1 METNIS
7 IIVPVFNAEN
17 YLFRCLC
24 SLISQTYGF
33 IEIICI
39 NDGSTDHSA
48 EILERFAR
56 LDSRIKVIYQ
66 GNLGPAA
73 ARNKGLEAATGKY
86 VMFCDADDSYEHDMC
101 EKMFN
106 AMLIHN
112 VDLVMCDCRV
122 NTTPY
127 ANFRQENDI
136 LYHRLKLTGYN
147 FIDSKI
153 YNSVNVVLWNKILKM
168 SLIKK
173 YDIKFPDGYE
183 HDDACFILKY
193 LAVSTLYYGLDEVLY
208 NYNICNPE
216 SLMAKVYKR
225 NNYGKKLD
233 FLYAYY
239 DVLQFILKN
248 PVRKEIAE
256 GFKHM
261 YVNQINHFSQ
271 FLNNREQAAML
282 AILHGQLK
290 NIEFFEN
297 NKLINSI
304 KEGNLKKARIYLNRK
319 SKMTFWQQIFSLK
332 NKSDR
337 IKMLTVLG
345 VGIPLPRKSSRAGLY
360 KVNYTNKVC
369 KCSNDARQVLK
380 C

>member
-1 METNIS
+1 MDKVIS
-7 IIVPVFNAEN
+7 IIVPVYNAEN
-17 YLFRCLC
+17 YLYRCLS
-24 SLISQTYGF
+24 SLRAQTFGF
-33 IEIICI
+33 IEIICV

-48 EILERFAR
+48 EILERFAL
-56 LDSRIKVIYQ
+56 LDSRIKVISQ
-66 GNLGPAA
+66 VNSGPAS

-86 VMFCDADDSYEHDMC
+86 VMFCDADDSFEPEMC
-101 EKMFN
+101 EKMYN

-112 VDLVMCDCRV
+112 VDLVMCDCNI
-122 NTTPY
+122 NTTVS
-127 ANFRQENDI
+127 ANFRKEKDI
-136 LYHRLKLTGYN
+136 LYHKLKLAGYC
-147 FIDSKI
+147 FIDAKI
-153 YNSVNVVLWNKILKM
+153 YNLINVVLWNKILKI

-173 YDIKFPDGYE
+173 YNIKFPDGYE

-282 AILHGQLK
+282 AILHGQLED
-290 NIEFFEN
+290 IEFFEN

>member
-66 GNLGPAA
+66 ENLGPAA

-168 SLIKK
+168 SMIKK

-290 NIEFFEN
+290 DIEFFEN

>member
-48 EILERFAR
+48 EILERFAC

-66 GNLGPAA
+66 ENLGPAA

-168 SLIKK
+168 SMIKK

-290 NIEFFEN
+290 DIEFFEN

>member
-66 GNLGPAA
+66 ENLGPAA

-290 NIEFFEN
+290 DIEFFEN

>member
-1 METNIS
+1 MGKIS
-7 IIVPVFNAEN
+7 VIIPTHNRADILPRAIKSIQDQTRPVDEIIVV
-17 YLFRCLC
+17 
-24 SLISQTYGF
+24 S
-33 IEIICI
+33 
-39 NDGSTDHSA
+39 DGSTDNTEEVVRKLA
-48 EILERFAR
+48 DK
-56 LDSRIKVIYQ
+56 DSRIRLIAYHPGHN
-66 GNLGPAA
+66 GNY

-168 SLIKK
+168 SMIKK

-290 NIEFFEN
+290 DIEFFEN

>member
-48 EILERFAR
+48 EILERFAC

-66 GNLGPAA
+66 ENLGPAA

-168 SLIKK
+168 SMIKK

-239 DVLQFILKN
+239 DVMLFVLHN
-248 PVRKEIAE
+248 PVRKEILE
-256 GFKHM
+256 GFKHL
-261 YVNQINHFSQ
+261 YVNQLVYFGQ
-271 FLNNREQAAML
+271 FLTSREQFAML
-282 AILHGQLK
+282 AVLHGQLK
-290 NIEFFEN
+290 DIDFFEK
-297 NKLINSI
+297 NKFIDTVR
-304 KEGNLKKARIYLNRK
+304 EGNLKKAQVYLNRK
-319 SKMTFWQQIFSLK
+319 TKLTFLQQIFSLT

-337 IKMLTVLG
+337 IKLLTILG
-345 VGIPLPRKSSRAGLY
+345 ISIPLPRNAKRLELSKMNRISL
-360 KVNYTNKVC
+360 KQC
-369 KCSNDARQVLK
+369 KTGNLNQVIK